1 MLRRLNY
8 ELKCLEEAKRR
19 NAKLVKSA
27 PEGKLR
33 CEVSKGYYQY
43 YLGKEY
49 LGKDKKELIGR
60 LAQNEYGAQLSKKL
74 ELYLKKLNELKKLYE
89 KEELEEVYRKLH
101 PARKVLVEPI
111 IPPVEKIIDEFNRI
125 DYEGKPFSEDDKT
138 EFYTIKGE
146 RVRSKSEKI
155 IADELY
161 RKGIPYK
168 YEMPIELEGW
178 QKRVLIYP
186 DFTVLNKRTGERWLM
201 EHLGMMDKS
210 AYYENAMQ
218 KLSTYEK
225 NGILLGDGLIVL
237 HETSGSPLNTVVL
250 KKYIE
255 RYLC

>member
-1 MLRRLNY
+1 MLRKLDC
-8 ELKCLEEAKRR
+8 ELRGLEEAKRK
-19 NAKLVKSA
+19 NDKLLKNA

-49 LGKDKKELIGR
+49 LGKDKKKLIGK
-60 LAQNEYGAQLSKKL
+60 LAQKEYGIQLNKKL
-74 ELYLKKLNELKKLYE
+74 ELYLKKLYELKMLYE

-101 PARKVLVEPI
+101 PARKVLVEPM
-111 IPPVEKIIDEFNRI
+111 IPPIEKIIEAFKRI
-125 DYEGKPFSEDDKT
+125 EYEGKPFSEDDKT

-161 RKGIPYK
+161 RNGIPYK

-186 DFTVLNKRTGERWLM
+186 DFTVLNKCTGKRWLV
-201 EHLGMMDKS
+201 EHLGMMDKPM
-210 AYYENAMQ
+210 YYENAMQ
-218 KLSTYEK
+218 KLSIYEK

-237 HETSGSPLNTVVL
+237 HETSGSPLNIVVL

-255 RYLC
+255 KYLC